1 MIAVRCNICLE
12 VFVMRDEVPPT
23 SCPYCSDSASF
34 SLRSPCDSLEKAQ
47 LAFASE
53 EREAG

>member
-12 VFVMRDEVPPT
+12 VFVMREGVPPMM
-23 SCPYCSDSASF
+23 CPYCCDSISF
-34 SLRSPCDSLEKAQ
+34 SLRSHCDSLTDAQ

-53 EREAG
+53 ERKAG